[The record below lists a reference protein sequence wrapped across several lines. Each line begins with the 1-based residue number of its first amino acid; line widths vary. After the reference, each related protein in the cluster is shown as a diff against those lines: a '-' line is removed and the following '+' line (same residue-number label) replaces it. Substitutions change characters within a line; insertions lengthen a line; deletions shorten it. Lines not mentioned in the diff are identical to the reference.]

1 MLEAVCGAGGVVGIW
16 TYRLAD
22 WNSEDAGGSGVA
34 DRLRVSV
41 ASQGLRAL
49 GQVTVRA
56 ATDAELAAARGR
68 TNGCRFSPLRVVE
81 CDVID
86 LQVAPVGDSDQL
98 ILEALLELY
107 WHDLTVYEPAEV
119 GADGRY
125 GWRYLDR
132 WRHSNGWRPFLARV
146 DGLPAGFAL
155 VRIQGHVHVLQ
166 EFFVLRRHR
175 RNGIGRLLAADVF
188 SQFPGAWLVSLQAA
202 NTVAAAFWQDAVSRC
217 GPVDWGRETT
227 AGRCPPFHPRRPVT
241 TDSWTFEVAGSPI
254 GGENPPHDRRWR
266 HQVAAAAAGHG
277 RHRGVRLDFQ
287 IEPHRS
293 VDLDNLVRPAL
304 AGLRDAASSPGATW
318 TLKRSSP
325 PSPPTTRQVSTSPW
339 SSRQS

>member
-1 MLEAVCGAGGVVGIW
+1 MRDCHDADLVTAALEAA
-16 TYRLAD
+16 
-22 WNSEDAGGSGVA
+22 
-34 DRLRVSV
+34 
-41 ASQGLRAL
+41 
-49 GQVTVRA
+49 VT
-56 ATDAELAAARGR
+56 TRGR
-68 TNGCRFSPLRVVE
+68 AGMHGTIFHSDRGSEGGFRWSSQHLDDEELRGRPRGW
-81 CDVID
+81 
-86 LQVAPVGDSDQL
+86 AAKATGRPPMRS
-98 ILEALLELY
+98 
-107 WHDLTVYEPAEV
+107 PAEV

-227 AGRCPPFHPRRPVT
+227 AGR
-241 TDSWTFEVAGSPI
+241 VA
-254 GGENPPHDRRWR
+254 
-266 HQVAAAAAGHG
+266 
-277 RHRGVRLDFQ
+277 HRF
-287 IEPHRS
+287 
-293 VDLDNLVRPAL
+293 
-304 AGLRDAASSPGATW
+304 
-318 TLKRSSP
+318 TLGDP
-325 PSPPTTRQVSTSPW
+325 
-339 SSRQS
+339 